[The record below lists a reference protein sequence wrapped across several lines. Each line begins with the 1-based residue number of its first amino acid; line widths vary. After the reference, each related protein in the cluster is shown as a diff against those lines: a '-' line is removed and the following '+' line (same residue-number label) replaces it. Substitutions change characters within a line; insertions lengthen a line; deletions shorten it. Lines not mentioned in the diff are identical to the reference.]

1 MRGMLLHRLIPL
13 DRFVDG
19 PAATH
24 RLGGALLMLT
34 ACWGCAS
41 PRQSA
46 TCSTPPATAPLA
58 AAITVVPTLPENQ
71 QPAASVRS
79 VAYHEPLSDVGEL
92 SLPELTAEVQA
103 RNPSVQAMVA
113 AWQAASE
120 RYPQVV
126 SLDDPMF
133 GFMLG
138 AQGLGH
144 DGGWMVMAA
153 QKIPWCGKRALRGEI
168 ARAEADAASRDV
180 DDIRLRLAEA
190 TAAALAD
197 YYQARRE
204 LEINAA
210 NVELMTQFREAAKVR
225 YESGQVSAQDVLQ
238 ADLELAELESRR
250 AEIIRDE
257 KVATARINTL
267 LHLPATSP
275 LPRPPKELTVPA
287 ELPSADALQHWA
299 VQQRPDLAAEAAR
312 IRADEASLHLAD
324 KEFYPDLEVVAKY
337 DAFMPEDMRPQVGLN
352 LNMPLRRSRRCAA
365 LSEAEAKLQQRR
377 AEYESRLDAIEFDVQ
392 SAADRL
398 AQERTVLRLYIEKV
412 LPAAEANIRSA
423 QANYTAGKIDFLRL
437 LDAQRQLYRE
447 QEKRQQAAAECLRRL
462 AELERAIG
470 GPVPAT
476 P

>member
-1 MRGMLLHRLIPL
+1 
-13 DRFVDG
+13 
-19 PAATH
+19 
-24 RLGGALLMLT
+24 
-34 ACWGCAS
+34 
-41 PRQSA
+41 
-46 TCSTPPATAPLA
+46 
-58 AAITVVPTLPENQ
+58 
-71 QPAASVRS
+71 
-79 VAYHEPLSDVGEL
+79 VAYHEPLPELSEL
-92 SLPELTAEVQA
+92 SLAELTAEVEA

-133 GFMLG
+133 GFLLG
-138 AQGLGH
+138 PQGLGH

-153 QKIPWCGKRALRGEI
+153 QKIPWCGKRELQGEI

-180 DDIRLRLAEA
+180 DDVRLRLAEA

-204 LEINAA
+204 LDINA
-210 NVELMTQFREAAKVR
+210 VSLELMRQFREIAKVR
-225 YESGQVSAQDVLQ
+225 YESNQVSGQDVLQ

-250 AEIIRDE
+250 AEIIREE

-267 LHLPATSP
+267 LHLPADSA
-275 LPRPPKELTVPA
+275 LPPPPKELPAPA
-287 ELPSADALQHWA
+287 EVPPAEGLQRWA

-312 IRADEASLHLAD
+312 IRADEAALNLAD

-352 LNMPLRRSRRCAA
+352 LNVPIRRTRRCAA
-365 LSEAEAKLQQRR
+365 LKEAAAKLQQRR
-377 AEYESRLDAIEFDVQ
+377 AEYENRLDEIQFGVQ

-398 AQERTVLRLYIEKV
+398 VEQRTVLRLYVEKV

-423 QANYTAGKIDFLRL
+423 QANYSTGKIDFLRL
-437 LDAQRQLYRE
+437 IDAWRQLYRQ
-447 QEKRQQAAAECLRRL
+447 QERRQQAAAECLRRL

-470 GPVPAT
+470 GPMQK
-476 P
+476 